1 MLLVVAGCAS
11 DPQQHGVTGVEAVY
25 SMGTLESR
33 LPGPITVSSA
43 LAAGEQ
49 VFRERG
55 WTILRQ
61 ESTQDRGFVLAQ
73 APDSSFIESVQL
85 SARSNPTGGTHVTL
99 RVDPL
104 GNREMTSNLF
114 DSLLEKLGL

>member
-1 MLLVVAGCAS
+1 VLVLASCAS

-33 LPGPITVSSA
+33 LPGPITVASA

-61 ESTQDRGFVLAQ
+61 ESSLDRGFVLAQ
-73 APDSSFIESVQL
+73 APDSSFVESVQL
-85 SARSNPTGGTHVTL
+85 SAQTNATGGTHVRL

-104 GNREMTSNLF
+104 GNRELTTNLF
-114 DSLLEKLGL
+114 DSVLEKLGL